1 MSFPARFARKRG
13 LGFVTALAVAA
24 GALAPLAASAQ
35 TAPAPQAPQPGQPN
49 VVPVV
54 PEPSQTGWTKLCGDD
69 QASGAQICYT
79 TRDFVSDQGQP
90 VLAVAIYD
98 IDAPEGQE
106 DQLVA
111 RFLMPLGLLLQPG
124 IRFAADQNAA
134 TNGAYAVCFP
144 NGCFAEA
151 QVTQQMIDQMKA
163 GANLNISVQNQNA
176 QVVTFQVPLDGFT
189 AGWDGDPIDPAE
201 LEAQQRRLQE
211 ELQRRSEELRQRL
224 EQESGADAA
233 PQ

>member
-1 MSFPARFARKRG
+1 MSFSARNARKRS
-13 LGFVTALAVAA
+13 LGFATALAVAA

-35 TAPAPQAPQPGQPN
+35 TAPPAQPGQPN

-54 PEPSQTGWTKLCGDD
+54 PEPSQTGWTKLCGQD
-69 QASGAQICYT
+69 QASGAEICYT

-111 RFLMPLGLLLQPG
+111 RYLMPLGLLLQPG

-134 TNGAYAVCFP
+134 TNGAFAVCFP

-151 QVTQQMIDQMKA
+151 QITPQVIDQMKA

-176 QVVTFQVPLDGFT
+176 QVVTFQVPLAGFT

-224 EQESGADAA
+224 EQDSGAAAA

>member
-1 MSFPARFARKRG
+1 MSFSARIARKRTSIG
-13 LGFVTALAVAA
+13 RSTALALAAVAL
-24 GALAPLAASAQ
+24 GPLAALAQ
-35 TAPAPQAPQPGQPN
+35 TAPAPEGAGPA
-49 VVPVV
+49 VIPVV

-69 QASGAQICYT
+69 PETNARICYT
-79 TRDFVSDQGQP
+79 TRDFVSEQGQP

-106 DQLVA
+106 DQIVA

-124 IRFAADQNAA
+124 IRFAADQNRP
-134 TNGAYAVCFP
+134 TNGAFAVCFP

-151 QVTQQMIDQMKA
+151 QITPEVVNQMKA
-163 GANLNISVQNQNA
+163 GATLNVSVQNQMA
-176 QVVTFQVPLDGFT
+176 QVVTFAVPLEGFT

-224 EQESGADAA
+224 EQQTGDAP

>member
-1 MSFPARFARKRG
+1 MSFSARSARQRG
-13 LGFVTALAVAA
+13 LALATAAAVAA
-24 GALAPLAASAQ
+24 GALAPLGASAQ
-35 TAPAPQAPQPGQPN
+35 APQN
-49 VVPVV
+49 NLVPVQ

-69 QASGAQICYT
+69 QASGARICYT

-106 DQLVA
+106 DQLIA
-111 RFLMPLGLLLQPG
+111 RFLMPLALLLQPG
-124 IRFAADQNAA
+124 IRFAADNNDAVS
-134 TNGAYAVCFP
+134 GAFAVCFP
-144 NGCFAEA
+144 NGCFAESA
-151 QVTQQMIDQMKA
+151 ITEAMVDQMKA
-163 GANLNISVQNQNA
+163 GQTLNISVQDQ
-176 QVVTFQVPLDGFT
+176 QGQIVTFQVPLEGFT

-201 LEAQQRRLQE
+201 LQAQQQRLQE

-224 EQESGADAA
+224 EQESGAAPA

>member
-1 MSFPARFARKRG
+1 MSITARFARKRG
-13 LGFVTALAVAA
+13 LVLVTALAVAA

-35 TAPAPQAPQPGQPN
+35 TPPAPGQPN

-54 PEPSQTGWTKLCGDD
+54 PEPSQTGWTKLCGED
-69 QASGAQICYT
+69 QASGSEICYV

-124 IRFAADQNAA
+124 IRFAADQNST
-134 TNGAYAVCFP
+134 TNGAFAICFP
-144 NGCFAEA
+144 NGCFAESPISQ
-151 QVTQQMIDQMKA
+151 QVVDQMKA
-163 GANLNISVQNQNA
+163 GNTLNISVQNQMA
-176 QVVTFQVPLDGFT
+176 QVVTFQVPLEGFT
-189 AGWDGDPIDPAE
+189 AGWEGDPIDPAE

-224 EQESGADAA
+224 EQESGAAA

>member
-1 MSFPARFARKRG
+1 MSISARYARKRG
-13 LGFVTALAVAA
+13 LGFATALAVAA
-24 GALAPLAASAQ
+24 DALAPLAASVPAQ
-35 TAPAPQAPQPGQPN
+35 AQPPGDQPN

-69 QASGAQICYT
+69 QASGSEICYL

-124 IRFAADQNAA
+124 IRFAADQNAT
-134 TNGAYAVCFP
+134 TNGAFAVCFP

-151 QVTQQMIDQMKA
+151 PVTQQAIDQFKA
-163 GANLNISVQNQNA
+163 GNTLNISVQNQMG
-176 QVVTFQVPLDGFT
+176 QVVTFQVPLTGFT

-201 LEAQQRRLQE
+201 LEQQQRRLQE

-224 EQESGADAA
+224 EQESGAAPA

>member
-1 MSFPARFARKRG
+1 MSFPARIARKRG
-13 LGFVTALAVAA
+13 LGSVIALAVAA

-35 TAPAPQAPQPGQPN
+35 TAPAPQPGQPN

-54 PEPSQTGWTKLCGDD
+54 PEPSQTGWTKLCGED
-69 QASGAQICYT
+69 QGSGAQICYT
-79 TRDFVSDQGQP
+79 TRDFISDQGQP

-151 QVTQQMIDQMKA
+151 QVTQQMVDQMKA

-189 AGWDGDPIDPAE
+189 AGWDGDPVDPAE

-224 EQESGADAA
+224 EQESGDTAA